1 MPPTTKPGVLW
12 IDINEL
18 FGQFNLVNHPIG
30 ISRVILGLADA
41 LIRERGESFAE
52 VRLLL
57 WDPVWRR
64 PLWAGPEAFGS
75 TLSAFFPAL
84 KRHYENSVWQAQSLR
99 SGLRKGMISS
109 LPRPLRFAMF
119 PRLNGVTLFLGWARR
134 AGLQLKPAQFSPGD
148 CLFAPG
154 SFWLGGY
161 APQMA
166 AMARSGGAI
175 VAAFV
180 HDVMLLSHP
189 RWTAP
194 YHSEQFR
201 RGIEGF
207 LPLCSAVVCNSE
219 NTLQELRA
227 HAGWAVRGA
236 TSVCRLA
243 DVPDTGIAAATVSER
258 EDIHDLVKRTYA
270 LFVSTLIPRK
280 NHRLLLLAWQ
290 RLWSRFGERTPW
302 LLLAGDGAPDAA
314 TAQLLAQPQS
324 FGHRVMRL
332 TGVSD
337 GDLEV
342 LYRHAWLTVYPS
354 LGEGYGLPVAEAL
367 ARGKVCLATTCG
379 GLAEIAPD
387 LVDVIDAHDPE
398 MLAGKLA
405 SYIDRPE
412 SLTQREDAI
421 RAKYRATRWSDTAR
435 CVRGMLER
443 TVATVA
449 PR

>member
-1 MPPTTKPGVLW
+1 MPPMTRPGVLW

-18 FGQFNLVNHPIG
+18 FGQFNLVSHPIG
-30 ISRVILGLADA
+30 ISRVMLGLADA
-41 LIRERGESFAE
+41 LIRERGDSFAE

-57 WDPVWRR
+57 WDPVRRR
-64 PLWAGPEAFGS
+64 PLWAGPEAFGG

-84 KRHYENSVWQAQSLR
+84 KRRYENSGWQAQPLR
-99 SGLRKGMISS
+99 SGLKKGLISS

-119 PRLNGVTLFLGWARR
+119 PRLNGVTLFLGWARHT
-134 AGLQLKPAQFSPGD
+134 GLQLKPAQFSPGD

-166 AMARSGGAI
+166 AMARSAGA
-175 VAAFV
+175 VVTAFA

-189 RWTAP
+189 QWTAP

-201 RGIEGF
+201 RGVEGF
-207 LPLCSAVVCNSE
+207 LPLCNAVICNSE
-219 NTLQELRA
+219 STLRELRA
-227 HAGWAVRGA
+227 HAGEVLRGE
-236 TSVCRLA
+236 TFVCRLA
-243 DVPDTGIAAATVSER
+243 DMPDGVAAVTAAER
-258 EDIHDLVKRTYA
+258 EDVHDLMKRTYA
-270 LFVSTLIPRK
+270 LFVSTLTPRK

-290 RLWSRFGERTPW
+290 QLWSQFGERTPW
-302 LLLAGDGAPDAA
+302 LVLAGGGAPDAA
-314 TAQLLAQPQS
+314 TAELLAQPQS
-324 FGHRVMRL
+324 FGHRVVRL

-337 GDLEV
+337 GDLEM

-367 ARGKVCLATTCG
+367 ARGKVCLATACG

-387 LVDVIDAHDPE
+387 LVDLIDARDPE

-405 SYIDRPE
+405 SYLDRPE
-412 SLTQREDAI
+412 SLKQKEEAI
-421 RAKYRATRWSDTAR
+421 RAKYRPTRWSDSAR

-443 TVATVA
+443 AVATVA